1 MLKYKNETIY
11 LKKHGPKEWQYK
23 SSEIVSVE
31 LAVLEYLKDNGWQ
44 GYFTEQFNYDELLIH
59 MMCWKN
65 HSVFPTPKL
74 SDPENFYLFPR
85 ICLFAFAKDGYWKHC
100 AHEFTCEEL
109 LNNAINFQLSDIPKV
124 LNDWNNQKAK
134 FRKTRNGERARKD
147 WQKLC
152 DLKASDLISYYQA
165 SGGKEYFLE
174 LINKKY
180 PKELMVLWNM
190 SSLIFQKIK
199 VKMIK
204 DGTFYGR
211 SDMANNHFDLH
222 NKIGSFLGVHLP
234 VLPISE
240 LNDQIEE
247 VSKLSNTDPRYYY
260 LDLLIEI
267 KKLTNKLGTLT
278 FENRI
283 GVSAYLDLKVWKNG
297 QCASVEVK
305 APRDQLRPNQKEQL
319 DLDINAGYLSWVIN
333 VKDINEK
340 ISR

>member
-1 MLKYKNETIY
+1 MLKYKNEIIY
-11 LKKHGPKEWQYK
+11 LKKHGPKKWQYK
-23 SSEIVSVE
+23 SYEIVSVE
-31 LAVLEYLKDNGWQ
+31 LAVLDYLKDNGWQ
-44 GYFTEQFNYDELLIH
+44 GYFTEQFNYDELLIQ

-74 SDPENFYLFPR
+74 SDPENFHLFPR

-190 SSLIFQKIK
+190 SSLIFQAADKRVMMPHSEFMFHHGSMWYGGTSKQFLTEAEQLKKSCKTMTDIYTERMK
-199 VKMIK
+199 EKGCFSKRSREFINK
-204 DGTFYGR
+204 WLEDG
-211 SDMANNHFDLH
+211 MK
-222 NKIGSFLGVHLP
+222 NK
-234 VLPISE
+234 
-240 LNDQIEE
+240 EE
-247 VSKLSNTDPRYYY
+247 VYMDAKETVKHGFAD
-260 LDLLIEI
+260 EI
-267 KKLTNKLGTLT
+267 FGEKGVYDWTSLLT
-278 FENRI
+278 FE
-283 GVSAYLDLKVWKNG
+283 
-297 QCASVEVK
+297 E
-305 APRDQLRPNQKEQL
+305 
-319 DLDINAGYLSWVIN
+319 
-333 VKDINEK
+333 
-340 ISR
+340 